1 MPIAQYH
8 RGLLERL
15 PSQLNWAEQL
25 IRELIP
31 LRMVFLHLLPLPAS
45 DALAQKETEV
55 VENSDKASTQL
66 DIEEPTV

>member
-1 MPIAQYH
+1 M
-8 RGLLERL
+8 ERL
-15 PSQLNWAEQL
+15 RSQLNWVEQL

-31 LRMVFLHLLPLPAS
+31 LRMVFLHLLLHPAS

-55 VENSDKASTQL
+55 VENSDKASTQS

>member
-1 MPIAQYH
+1 M
-8 RGLLERL
+8 ERL
-15 PSQLNWAEQL
+15 HSQLNWGELL

-31 LRMVFLHLLPLPAS
+31 LRMVFLHLLLHPVS

-55 VENSDKASTQL
+55 VENSDKASTQS